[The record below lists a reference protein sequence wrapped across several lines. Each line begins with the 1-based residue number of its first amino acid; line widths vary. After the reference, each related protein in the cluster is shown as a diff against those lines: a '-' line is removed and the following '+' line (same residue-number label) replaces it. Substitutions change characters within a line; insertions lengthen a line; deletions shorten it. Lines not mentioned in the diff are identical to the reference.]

1 MNHGYS
7 TREST
12 ESLKEIG
19 EIAKT
24 MADIEGLE
32 GRRKSIQ
39 RRINNEY

>member
-7 TREST
+7 REST

-24 MADIEGLE
+24 MADIEELE
-32 GRRKSIQ
+32 GH
-39 RRINNEY
+39 